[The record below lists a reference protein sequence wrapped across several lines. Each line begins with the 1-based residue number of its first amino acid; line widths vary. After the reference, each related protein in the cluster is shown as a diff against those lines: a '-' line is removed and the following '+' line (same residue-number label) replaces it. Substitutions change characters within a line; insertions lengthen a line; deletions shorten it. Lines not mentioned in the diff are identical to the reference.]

1 MSSAAMS
8 SVLQGIFGF
17 AELQILIKET
27 NAYSPEGAGKS
38 LSEYSNTF
46 CFFTSGHEQST
57 ISSLLKHLPFIVFW
71 HFNPCLALLKHS
83 YSDEMYKEVNNVLHM
98 TIWIY
103 YKINDIFVICVSA
116 CFVF

>member
-46 CFFTSGHEQST
+46 CFFLF
-57 ISSLLKHLPFIVFW
+57 SSLLKHLPFIVFW

-116 CFVF
+116 CFVL

>member
-1 MSSAAMS
+1 MRIHPKVLGKACQNTVIL
-8 SVLQGIFGF
+8 SV
-17 AELQILIKET
+17 
-27 NAYSPEGAGKS
+27 
-38 LSEYSNTF
+38 
-46 CFFTSGHEQST
+46 FFTSGHEQST

-103 YKINDIFVICVSA
+103 YKINDIFVICVCA
-116 CFVF
+116 CFVL